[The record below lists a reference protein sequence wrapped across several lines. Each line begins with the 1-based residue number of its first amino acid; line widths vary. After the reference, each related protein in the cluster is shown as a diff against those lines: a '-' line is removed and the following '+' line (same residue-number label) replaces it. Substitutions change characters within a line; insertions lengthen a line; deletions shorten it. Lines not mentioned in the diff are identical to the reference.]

1 MIDIPLEDSA
11 IFERLRLLDDPEIGL
26 NIVDLGMVR
35 SVTHDAG
42 GNVCVVI
49 TPTSPN
55 CPMHDQIVEGARM
68 MVEGISGVKSADI
81 VMSFDPPWT
90 PDWITPAG
98 REFLDNRS

>member
-1 MIDIPLEDSA
+1 MTNPPLDDA
-11 IFERLRLLDDPEIGL
+11 LILERLRLLDDPEVGL

-35 SVTHDAG
+35 SVAHDAA

-68 MVEGISGVKSADI
+68 VVASVPGVNTADI
-81 VMSFDPPWT
+81 VMSFDPPWS

-98 REFLDNRS
+98 REFLESR

>member
-1 MIDIPLEDSA
+1 MSDIPLEDSA

-35 SVTHDAG
+35 SVGHDTA
-42 GNVCVVI
+42 GNVCIVI

-68 MVEGISGVKSADI
+68 IVEGVPGVKSADI
-81 VMSFDPPWT
+81 VMRFDPPWT
-90 PDWITPAG
+90 PEWITPAG
-98 REFLDNRS
+98 REFLENRS